1 MWAIWY
7 RVGAREKIL
16 DLAKNTADY
25 TKESY
30 NKVSQKFKEEP
41 AKDILIEGATVAAVK
56 SAEYSS
62 KVYNAAKEKVS
73 KLKNTG
79 SLEDIQNQAY
89 SKAKT
94 LGSSFWGFIWNVT
107 NEDKA
112 KMDSQHQNPD
122 KNPKI
127 EDFKKIDEEK
137 PLFGFT
143 WGK

>member
-1 MWAIWY
+1 M
-7 RVGAREKIL
+7 

-41 AKDILIEGATVAAVK
+41 AKDVLIEGATVAAVK

-62 KVYNAAKEKVS
+62 KVYNATKEKIT

-89 SKAKT
+89 TKAKT
-94 LGSSFWGFIWNVT
+94 LGSSFWGF
-107 NEDKA
+107 
-112 KMDSQHQNPD
+112 
-122 KNPKI
+122 
-127 EDFKKIDEEK
+127 
-137 PLFGFT
+137 L
-143 WGK
+143 